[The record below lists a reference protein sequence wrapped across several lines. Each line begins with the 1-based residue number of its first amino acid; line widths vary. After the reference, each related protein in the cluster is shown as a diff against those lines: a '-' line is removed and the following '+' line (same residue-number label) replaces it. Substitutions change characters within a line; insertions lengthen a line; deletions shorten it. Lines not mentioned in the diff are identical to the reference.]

1 MTVQK
6 DVTKN
11 IYVGNGSTRTFP
23 FTFECPAEH
32 PEYIKVY
39 LMQDDGTALATSD
52 YQLDMDARQITYPS
66 SGTALPEGK
75 KLVIMRELPLQQMMN
90 LVNNGPY
97 FAEDVETAF
106 DENVMAMQQIAEKL
120 NRSIIMSVDI
130 DGDAFVNEVP
140 FEAGKSFRIADDGK
154 SIVLTEDPARVL
166 PLAQEAYAQA
176 QAQAQSAS
184 ASASAAAKSE
194 DSAAASASEAG
205 NSAQSASTSAAGA
218 AESARLAEGYKNV
231 AETAKSDAS
240 LYADNAKTS
249 ADNAT
254 ASKKVAQS
262 AANSAS
268 NFATDARSSVSEAKS
283 YRDAASTY
291 ATNAKNYS
299 ENVNVFVPSV
309 SSDGILSWT
318 NKAGLPNPP
327 SVNIKGK
334 DGADGGVTV
343 DDTLSD
349 TSTNAI
355 QNKVVKAALD
365 NRAVLDESN
374 TFTSPNS
381 FDDIYMADGMSSLKW
396 YNGSHNFV
404 VASINSKKYTGE
416 AATAKKATQ
425 DGDGN
430 VITSTY
436 ATKTELNSCVKSV
449 NNVTPDSNGNVNISV
464 SGGGSGVTVDE
475 ELSSTSTN
483 PVQNKTIY
491 NALLNKAGTDIF
503 SGFDLNSPSA
513 TIRWRSG
520 SQNYGILTASNY
532 SGTALRAT
540 QDGAGNVITDTYTKK
555 ADFDKIISDLDV
567 AFQQKADK
575 SDLADV
581 ATSGKYTDLLNRP
594 TYVVQS
600 VNNIKPDSNGNVS
613 ISVEGGGGSD
623 ITVDAELSDTSTN
636 PVQNKVVKA
645 ALDNRAV
652 LDDVNT
658 FTSPN
663 NFDDIYMEDGINS
676 LKWYNGSPNFVVASI
691 TSKRYTG
698 EAATAKKATQ
708 DGDGNVI
715 TSTYATKTELNSC
728 VKSVNNVTPDE
739 NGNVTISVSG
749 GGIGGSITIDSA
761 LSSTSTN
768 PVQNKVI
775 KDALDDKANLNK
787 NNTFLKENWFEKGVS
802 LLAYRDSNSAIKWYQ
817 SPTNPS
823 IASIDATNYTGTAA
837 KATQDGAGNVI
848 TETYATKSDI
858 SGVVKSVNGT
868 KPDSNGNVTITVS
881 GGSNVTVD
889 TTLSAT
895 STNPIANKTVYSALG
910 GKLGKTETAYAA
922 TKATQDGAGNVIAT
936 TYIKTVNNVKP
947 DSNGNVNISGGTG
960 GNITVDSVL
969 SPTSTNAIQNKVV
982 QQEFTSV
989 RAAIP
994 TKVSQL
1000 TNDSG
1005 YLTQH
1010 QSLDGYVKTVNNT
1023 APDSNGNVTIAL
1035 SGGGGVSTSESNTWT
1050 GKQTFQKM
1058 KFNFES
1064 YNAPRISGAT
1074 DNPAASVAVY
1084 NVQGNFTLDMSVLAG
1099 LLNNGDATL
1108 FTAYI
1113 TTNGAYTLSI
1123 TNAGTLKYVGNASD
1137 LAITVNGLLLNI
1149 LLIKSSSGVLSSVAQ
1164 ASTLS

>member
-97 FAEDVETAF
+97 FAEDVELAF

-184 ASASAAAKSE
+184 ASAAAAAKSE

-205 NSAQSASTSAAGA
+205 NSAQSASVSAASA

-231 AETAKSDAS
+231 AETAKSDAA
-240 LYADNAKTS
+240 LYANNAKTS

-254 ASKKVAQS
+254 ASKEAAQS

-268 NFATDARSSVSEAKS
+268 NFATDARSSANEAKS

-365 NRAVLDESN
+365 NRAVLDE
-374 TFTSPNS
+374 
-381 FDDIYMADGMSSLKW
+381 
-396 YNGSHNFV
+396 
-404 VASINSKKYTGE
+404 
-416 AATAKKATQ
+416 
-425 DGDGN
+425 
-430 VITSTY
+430 
-436 ATKTELNSCVKSV
+436 
-449 NNVTPDSNGNVNISV
+449 
-464 SGGGSGVTVDE
+464 
-475 ELSSTSTN
+475 
-483 PVQNKTIY
+483 
-491 NALLNKAGTDIF
+491 
-503 SGFDLNSPSA
+503 
-513 TIRWRSG
+513 R
-520 SQNYGILTASNY
+520 
-532 SGTALRAT
+532 
-540 QDGAGNVITDTYTKK
+540 
-555 ADFDKIISDLDV
+555 
-567 AFQQKADK
+567 
-575 SDLADV
+575 
-581 ATSGKYTDLLNRP
+581 
-594 TYVVQS
+594 
-600 VNNIKPDSNGNVS
+600 
-613 ISVEGGGGSD
+613 
-623 ITVDAELSDTSTN
+623 
-636 PVQNKVVKA
+636 
-645 ALDNRAV
+645 
-652 LDDVNT
+652 NT

-663 NFDDIYMEDGINS
+663 NFDDIYMADGKSS

-691 TSKRYTG
+691 NSKTYTG
-698 EAATAKKATQ
+698 EAATARKATQ

-715 TSTYATKTELNSC
+715 TETYAKKADVSGV
-728 VKSVNNVTPDE
+728 VKSVNGSKPDAS
-739 NGNVTISVSG
+739 GNVSITVSG
-749 GGIGGSITIDSA
+749 GSGVTVDEELSI
-761 LSSTSTN
+761 TSTN
-768 PVQNKVI
+768 PVQNKAI
-775 KDALDDKANLNK
+775 YNALLNK
-787 NNTFLKENWFEKGVS
+787 VGTDIFYGFALMGAATTIAWRQGSQAVG
-802 LLAYRDSNSAIKWYQ
+802 
-817 SPTNPS
+817 S
-823 IASIDATNYTGTAA
+823 INASSYTGNAA
-837 KATQDGAGNVI
+837 SATQDSAGNVI
-848 TETYATKSDI
+848 TDTYAKKTDV
-858 SGVVKSVNGT
+858 SGMVKSVNNI

-922 TKATQDGAGNVIAT
+922 TKATQDGDGNTISS
-936 TYIKTVNNVKP
+936 TYIKFINGIGP
-947 DSNGNVNISGGTG
+947 DDSGNVN
-960 GNITVDSVL
+960 
-969 SPTSTNAIQNKVV
+969 
-982 QQEFTSV
+982 
-989 RAAIP
+989 
-994 TKVSQL
+994 VS
-1000 TNDSG
+1000 
-1005 YLTQH
+1005 
-1010 QSLDGYVKTVNNT
+1010 
-1023 APDSNGNVTIAL
+1023 A
-1035 SGGGGVSTSESNTWT
+1035 GGGGVSTSVANNWT
-1050 GKQTFQKM
+1050 AQQTFQRL

-1064 YNAPRISGAT
+1064 FATSRISGT
-1074 DNPAASVAVY
+1074 YDSPSTSVATY
-1084 NVQGNFTLDMSVLAG
+1084 NVTGALTLDMSTLAG
-1099 LLNNGDATL
+1099 MISNGDTSI

-1113 TTNGAYTLSI
+1113 ASNGSYALSI
-1123 TNAGTLKYVGNASD
+1123 TNAGTLKYAGSAAD
-1137 LAITVNGLLLNI
+1137 LAITASGLLLNVF
-1149 LLIKSSSGVLSSVAQ
+1149 LTKNSSGVMTSIAQ
-1164 ASTLS
+1164 ATKLS